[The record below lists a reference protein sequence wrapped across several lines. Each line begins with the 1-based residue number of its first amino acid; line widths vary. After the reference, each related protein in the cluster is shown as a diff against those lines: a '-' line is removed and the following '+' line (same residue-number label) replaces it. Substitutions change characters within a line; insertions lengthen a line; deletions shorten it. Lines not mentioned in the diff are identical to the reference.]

1 MDERMKRATHVRG
14 RCRSATN
21 KEDPACVTAWMDPE
35 GLMLS
40 EVSQRKANIIRSHLL
55 VKSGEKKKRTN
66 PNKNSIVPGVTMKPG
81 EADLGLWR
89 MEEPG
94 VGAWGHHLSDA
105 EAMET
110 VFIKYLYYRLW

>member
-55 VKSGEKKKRTN
+55 VKSGEKKKTN
-66 PNKNSIVPGVTMKPG
+66 QSQQKQHSSGSHY
-81 EADLGLWR
+81 EARGSRLGALENGGARRWR
-89 MEEPG
+89 MGTPFIG
-94 VGAWGHHLSDA
+94 CKGNGNSFHQI
-105 EAMET
+105 T
-110 VFIKYLYYRLW
+110 VL

>member
-1 MDERMKRATHVRG
+1 MKT
-14 RCRSATN
+14 
-21 KEDPACVTAWMDPE
+21 
-35 GLMLS
+35 
-40 EVSQRKANIIRSHLL
+40 
-55 VKSGEKKKRTN
+55 
-66 PNKNSIVPGVTMKPG
+66 G